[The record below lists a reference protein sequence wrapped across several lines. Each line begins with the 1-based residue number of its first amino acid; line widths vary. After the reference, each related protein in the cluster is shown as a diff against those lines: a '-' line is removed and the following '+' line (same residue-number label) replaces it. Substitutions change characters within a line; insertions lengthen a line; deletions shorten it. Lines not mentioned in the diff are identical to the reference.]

1 MAVSERV
8 VADAT
13 QLAIDE
19 INEQG
24 GVLGRPLESVL
35 VDGASDWPTFASEA
49 ERLINDEEVSVI
61 FGCWTS
67 ASRRT
72 VLPVIERLDHLLF
85 YPVQYEGLEQSPNVV
100 YMGAAPNQQIIP
112 GVKWAFDN
120 LGRSFYLVGSDYV
133 FPRTANAIVRDQVE
147 VLGGEI
153 VGEAY
158 VPLGGSDFSEAVADI
173 VRRRPSVILNTVN
186 GDSNVAFLHQLRAA
200 GIGADE
206 IPTLSFSLDEA
217 GLQTMALLPNAV
229 GDYAVWSYFQS
240 IESDINDA
248 FVARFRERFGSDV
261 VTSDPVE
268 AAYVGVHLWA
278 QAVEEAGN
286 PEPVNVRR
294 QIGRQSYPAPQGP
307 VFVDPNTQHAWRW
320 VRVGQVRGDGQF
332 DVQWASEGPVRP
344 VPFPPTRTRGEWQD
358 FLAVMYDGWGGNWAA
373 PPSTAEAP

>member
-344 VPFPPTRTRGEWQD
+344 VPFPPTRTRVEWQD